1 MKHRGRIQA
10 QGENLEASEAWSQDE
25 PPAKKDGLTML
36 DKLKDKISKKEAKI
50 REQPFKKATR
60 FINNGP
66 YKVVDRMISK
76 TFMVAGSDH
85 ERVDIEIRKGIAFTN
100 DKK

>member
-10 QGENLEASEAWSQDE
+10 QGKKLESSEAWSQGE
-25 PPAKKDGLTML
+25 PPTKQEGLSML
-36 DKLKDKISKKEAKI
+36 EKLKNKISRKEAKI
-50 REQPFKKATR
+50 REQPLKKATR

-66 YKVVDRMISK
+66 YKVVDKMISK
-76 TFMVAGSDH
+76 TFMVAGSTH

-100 DKK
+100 DKE